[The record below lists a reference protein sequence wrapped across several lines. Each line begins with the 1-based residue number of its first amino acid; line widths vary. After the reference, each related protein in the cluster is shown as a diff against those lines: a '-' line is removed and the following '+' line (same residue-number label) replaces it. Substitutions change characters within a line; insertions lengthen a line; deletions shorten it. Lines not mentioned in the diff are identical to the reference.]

1 MHIYMHVC
9 IYAYIY
15 TLLHGILSYGI
26 LQKNVQR
33 FVLDKVLCNL
43 DMCPGLLPKVN
54 LYLSFF
60 NYYMTK
66 IPF

>member
-1 MHIYMHVC
+1 MHIY
-9 IYAYIY
+9 IY
-15 TLLHGILSYGI
+15 TTTWH
-26 LQKNVQR
+26 
-33 FVLDKVLCNL
+33 FVLWNFTKERTKVCTGQGTMKL